1 MSIYLDYAAT
11 TPIDPAI
18 QKAIAPFLHTEFGNP
33 SAPYHQGRVARAA
46 VEESRVRVAAALGC
60 SSHNI
65 LFMGSGTE
73 STNTAIFGVAAANP
87 ARRHIIT
94 QATEHKA
101 VLEPIRALEKRG
113 WKVTILPVDSHGLVR
128 PSDLTAALT
137 DDTLLVSIMYANN
150 EIGTVQ
156 PIAELARIAHA
167 HGALFHTDACQAGNV
182 LSLAVDSLGVDL
194 LTLNGGKIY
203 APKGGAVLY
212 VGDRVSLAPL
222 IYGGG
227 QERGLRAGTENVP
240 AIVGLGFA
248 VKMAQEQYLAEA
260 TRLAQLRQQLIAGIT
275 KDIPDFIIN
284 GSTNAVLPSTLS
296 VSFKDVD
303 AEKLVSLLD
312 DDGIAVGMGSACDAT
327 SVEPSHVLQAIKRDP
342 TYLRGTIR
350 ITMGRFTT
358 SAEIEK
364 LLSTLPPLVRRLRQ
378 P

>member
-73 STNTAIFGVAAANP
+73 STNTAIFGVATANP

-113 WKVTILPVDSHGLVR
+113 WKVTILPVDAHGLVQ
-128 PSDLTAALT
+128 PNDLAAALT

-156 PIAELARIAHA
+156 LIAELARIAHA
-167 HGALFHTDACQAGNV
+167 RGALFHTDACQAGNV
-182 LSLAVDSLGVDL
+182 LSLAIDSLGVDL
-194 LTLNGGKIY
+194 LTLNGGKLY
-203 APKGGAVLY
+203 APKGGAILY
-212 VGDRVSLAPL
+212 VGDRVALAPL

-248 VKMAQEQYLAEA
+248 VKMAQSLWQAESE
-260 TRLAQLRQQLIAGIT
+260 RLAQLRATLVAGLAAVGG
-275 KDIPDFIIN
+275 DFLIN
-284 GSTNAVLPSTLS
+284 GHPDMVLPSTVS

-312 DDGIAVGMGSACDAT
+312 DDGIAVGMGSACDAP
-327 SVEPSHVLQAIKRDP
+327 SVEPSHVLQALHRDP
-342 TYLRGTIR
+342 AYLRGTIR

-358 SAEIEK
+358 PDEITK
-364 LLSTLPPLVRRLRQ
+364 LLSILPTVVRRLRQ
-378 P
+378 S